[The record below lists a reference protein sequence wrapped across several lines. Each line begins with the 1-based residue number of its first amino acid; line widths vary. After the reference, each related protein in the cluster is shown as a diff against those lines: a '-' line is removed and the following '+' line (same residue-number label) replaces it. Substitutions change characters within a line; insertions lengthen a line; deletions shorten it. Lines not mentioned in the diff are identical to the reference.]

1 MAWGY
6 LMKSYLPTGL
16 GLATLHS
23 LRIVTVC
30 LVASCA
36 PIDVTVWRYAP
47 DSYSIENKSL
57 TEKRLLVPPFRDLR
71 PDSNINA
78 EGWALILPLGWLEYS
93 LPEGLYT
100 RLPKGVPRER
110 WPDTSRFKPKEDFA
124 RAAAEELHASG
135 LFKEV
140 VFAPRGSEGDLIL
153 YGEVMATHHH
163 RTLVTYGVSVLGAY
177 LWFIGFPA
185 GEISN
190 ELEIE
195 FQLEDRVTG
204 AVLWRKKYHD
214 SYEATRWLY
223 KYPREFNYDTLYKT
237 MLRDVVKELKTHFPE

>member
-1 MAWGY
+1 
-6 LMKSYLPTGL
+6 MKARLLSRQSG
-16 GLATLHS
+16 A
-23 LRIVTVC
+23 RIHYVWIAALC
-30 LVASCA
+30 FVASGC
-36 PIDVTVWRYAP
+36 ISDVTVWRYVP
-47 DSYSIENKSL
+47 DSYPL
-57 TEKRLLVPPFRDLR
+57 TSKPLTQKRLLVPPFKDSR

-78 EGWALILPLGWLEYS
+78 EVWALILPLGWLDYS
-93 LPEGLYT
+93 LPEGLYP
-100 RLPKGVPRER
+100 RLAEGVSDKM
-110 WPDTSRFKPKEDFA
+110 WIDSQQFKPKEKFA

-140 VFAPRGSEGDLIL
+140 VFAPRGPEGDLVL

-163 RTLVTYGVSVLGAY
+163 RTVVTYGVSVLGAY

-195 FQLEDRVTG
+195 FQLGDRVTG

-214 SYEATRWLY
+214 TYESTVWIY
-223 KYPREFNYDTLYKT
+223 KIPREFNYDILYKT
-237 MLRDVVKELKTHFPE
+237 MLRDVVKELKTHFQE